1 MSAPE
6 MDFVVVAEGHS
17 TFKIVDDDLKVAFE
31 GGQRSLQ
38 KAGPK
43 LLSRIALKM

>member
-1 MSAPE
+1 
-6 MDFVVVAEGHS
+6 MDFVIVAKGHS
-17 TFKIVDDDLKVAFE
+17 TFKIVDDDLNAAFA
-31 GGQRSLQ
+31 GGQQSIL